1 MDDLNA
7 LNTISKP
14 KLVLLD
20 DEADILKA
28 LTRVLRRDFEI
39 HPFTEPSEALSYLEA
54 QEVAIIVS
62 DMKMPDM
69 DGATFFGYA
78 KDIQPEAVRILLTG
92 YSDVEDTVRAINDGG
107 VSTYLSKPWDNDNL
121 RFTLQQSLE
130 FFRVKEEKNRL
141 SKELESKNEQLAQV
155 NVALEEKVALRT
167 EALRESNAKLK
178 NTLKSRSGLF
188 RDVLSLITGLISF
201 RTGCNAQDIERVAY
215 QSKQVAILY
224 GLDEAY
230 VKQTYMCGIMHK
242 LGIIGTDQDVH
253 LGQNYQQS
261 HIAPSSNP
269 DLGAELISQL
279 PRFQSIASLVRHQD
293 ENFDGT
299 GYPGHIK
306 GKDIPIASR
315 ILRVVKDYDYM
326 VAGENNKIHKSPFA
340 AQNYL
345 QSNSGTIYD
354 REVVKTFVQVL
365 QERPQDG
372 VHEIEYCVGVN
383 ELNVGDVLKRDVML
397 SNGSAMLTRGSEIN
411 EAMLRRLIDYERH
424 NNTTLAY
431 FI

>member
-1 MDDLNA
+1 MEDINVLDTL
-7 LNTISKP
+7 SKP

-78 KDIQPEAVRILLTG
+78 KEIQPEAVRILLTG

-130 FFRVKEEKNRL
+130 FYRVKEEKNRL
-141 SKELESKNEQLAQV
+141 QQELANKNDELAQI
-155 NVALEEKVALRT
+155 NTALEEKVALRT
-167 EALRESNAKLK
+167 EALKDSNLKLK

-215 QSKQVAILY
+215 QSKQVALLFE
-224 GLDEAY
+224 LDEAQ

-242 LGIIGTDQDVH
+242 LGVIGADKDVN

-261 HIAPSSNP
+261 HVAPSSNP
-269 DLGAELISQL
+269 ELGADLISEL
-279 PRFQSIASLVRHQD
+279 PRFHSIASLVRHQD

-299 GYPGHIK
+299 GYPGHLK
-306 GKDIPIASR
+306 GQDIPIASR

-326 VAGENNKIHKSPFA
+326 VAGENNKLHKSPFA
-340 AQNYL
+340 AQNFL
-345 QSNSGTIYD
+345 QTNSGTIYD
-354 REVVKTFVQVL
+354 RDAVKAFIQVL
-365 QERPQDG
+365 KNRPQDG

-383 ELNVGDVLKRDVML
+383 ELNEGDILKRDVIL
-397 SNGSAMLTRGSEIN
+397 PNGSAMLTKGSEIN
-411 EAMLRRLIDYERH
+411 EPMLRRLIDYERH

>member
-141 SKELESKNEQLAQV
+141 RKELESKNDQLAQV

-167 EALRESNAKLK
+167 EALRESNVKLK

-354 REVVKTFVQVL
+354 KEVVKTFVQVL

-397 SNGSAMLTRGSEIN
+397 SNGSAMLTSGSEIN